1 MSVVVNGA
9 TGLTINGVT
18 QNSSAKFG
26 QIVSATIDTRYSTSS
41 TSFTQIGP
49 SISITPKSATSKIM
63 LLATLSYEP
72 TGYCYLSFARNGTD
86 LVADTIAKGG
96 NVAATYS
103 NVGTITWAFGSYP
116 WQNCQM
122 HWLDSPGTT
131 SAITY
136 TILGRVSS
144 GTFYFNDYSTGDKSM
159 WYAIEI
165 FA

>member
-26 QIVSATIDTRYSTSS
+26 QIVSANIDARYATTS
-41 TSFTQIGP
+41 TSFVQMGP

-72 TGYCYLSFARNGTD
+72 TGYAFLSFARNGTD
-86 LVADTIAKGG
+86 LVPETVGKGG
-96 NVAATYS
+96 NTYPTYG
-103 NVGTITWAFGSYP
+103 NCGTITWGFGSYP

-136 TILGRVSS
+136 TILGRVTS
-144 GTFYFNDYSTGDKSM
+144 GTLYFNDYATGDKSM